1 MLCTTTKIKRAF
13 VAPESGDGDIIIKSI
28 GVSIETMLEIAE
40 ILDFNRRHSNDI
52 SDVKKYHRIEGA
64 SSVIVKVNL

>member
-13 VAPESGDGDIIIKSI
+13 VALESGDGDIIIKSI
-28 GVSIETMLEIAE
+28 GVNIETMLEIAE

-52 SDVKKYHRIEGA
+52 
-64 SSVIVKVNL
+64 

>member
-13 VAPESGDGDIIIKSI
+13 VAPESGDGDIITKSI

-52 SDVKKYHRIEGA
+52 
-64 SSVIVKVNL
+64 